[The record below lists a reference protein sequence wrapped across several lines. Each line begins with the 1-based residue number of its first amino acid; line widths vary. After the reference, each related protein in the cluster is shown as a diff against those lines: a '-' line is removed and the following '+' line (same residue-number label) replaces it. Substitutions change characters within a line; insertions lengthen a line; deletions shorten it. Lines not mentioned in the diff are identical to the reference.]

1 MIDGHKHLEMFF
13 IISELV
19 RENTARGFGFSR
31 VKLTTQSQAALIIAE
46 SPPETWPHKTQSRA
60 VLLCE
65 QPAMEQGRAGETG
78 SRERPGL
85 PASWKPK
92 ARGGKKDHPVV
103 IIPRVMADVLNAS
116 HTLPFL
122 SHERNPH
129 PELNGRGIR
138 LLHPTLTHVA
148 VRSPV
153 PVPDLSNPT
162 NTKYLLW
169 G

>member
-1 MIDGHKHLEMFF
+1 M
-13 IISELV
+13 
-19 RENTARGFGFSR
+19 NN
-31 VKLTTQSQAALIIAE
+31 QA
-46 SPPETWPHKTQSRA
+46 WSRA
-60 VLLCE
+60 GQERQGAERGQDCLLH
-65 QPAMEQGRAGETG
+65 GN
-78 SRERPGL
+78 
-85 PASWKPK
+85 PK
-92 ARGGKKDHPVV
+92 LEGGKKDHPVV